1 MILLAHSYFMRH
13 DAKQQ
18 ARCTPY
24 SPLSTLI
31 AAAMLR
37 EQGHAV
43 ALFDATF
50 ADGPQ
55 DFEAMLERFPGALVA
70 IMEDNF
76 NFLTKMC
83 TERRRSAAC
92 AMIAAARRR
101 GSRVFVNGPDSS
113 DRPQLYLEAGADAVL
128 LGEGE
133 AALLEIAAAVS
144 SASHAPLGNIAGIV
158 LPDGDKRMC
167 HTARRGNQHGLD
179 KLPLPAWDLVD
190 AEAYREAWTGAHD
203 RFSWNMVSSR
213 GCPYACN
220 WCAKPI
226 FGRGYEQRS
235 ARMVARELRS
245 LKERVNPDHVWFAD
259 DIFGLTTGWL
269 QDFAQE
275 VARLDARTPFMMQS
289 RVNLMKPAA
298 VAALAEAG
306 AEEVWLGVESGSQK
320 ILDAM
325 EKGSSVA
332 EARSATRL
340 LKAAGI
346 RACWFIQLGY
356 PGESWDDIAL
366 TRNLIAEEKP
376 DDIGV
381 SVAYPLPG
389 TRFHELVKPGLGE
402 RRNWRDSDDLAML
415 FEGTYSTGFY
425 RLVRDHLHDEVRNGR
440 RDDRRWARIGRE
452 EGAHRSANPFLLATE
467 S

>member
-1 MILLAHSYFMRH
+1 MILLAHSYFMAH
-13 DAKQQ
+13 DPKQA

-31 AAAMLR
+31 AAAMLK
-37 EQGHAV
+37 EQGHPV
-43 ALFDATF
+43 GLFDATF
-50 ADGPQ
+50 AQGVDA
-55 DFEAMLERFPGALVA
+55 FEALLDVEPCALVA

-83 TERRRSAAC
+83 TEARRADAF

-101 GSRVFVNGPDSS
+101 GCRVVINGPDAT
-113 DRPQLYLEAGADAVL
+113 DRPQLYLDAGADAIL

-133 AALLEIAAAVS
+133 AALVEIAAAV
-144 SASHAPLGNIAGIV
+144 ATVPCAPFGGIAGLI
-158 LPDGDKRMC
+158 LPDDAKG
-167 HTARRGNQHGLD
+167 TRRTITRPNQRGLD
-179 KLPLPAWDLVD
+179 KLPLPAWPLVE
-190 AEAYREAWTGAHD
+190 AKAYRKAWID
-203 RFSWNMVSSR
+203 RHGRLSWNMATSR

-235 ARMVARELRS
+235 AAAVAQELRL
-245 LKERVNPDHVWFAD
+245 LKDTIAPDHIWFSD
-259 DIFGLTTGWL
+259 DIFGLTAEWI
-269 QDFAQE
+269 QDFARE

-289 RVNLMKPAA
+289 RVNLMKPQA
-298 VAALAEAG
+298 VAALADAG

-325 EKGSSVA
+325 EKGSTVA
-332 EARSATRL
+332 EARAATRL

-356 PGESWDDIAL
+356 PGESWDDLCL
-366 TRNLIAEEKP
+366 TRNLIAEERP

-389 TRFHELVKPGLGE
+389 TRFHELVKTGLGE
-402 RRNWRDSDDLAML
+402 RRNWRDSDDLSML
-415 FEGTYSTGFY
+415 FEGTYTTPFY
-425 RLVRDHLHDEVRNGR
+425 RMVRDLLHDEARQGR
-440 RDDRRWARIGRE
+440 RDDCRWARLGH
-452 EGAHRSANPFLLATE
+452 EGLRHRSANPVLLATG

>member
-1 MILLAHSYFMRH
+1 MILLAHSYFMYH
-13 DAKQQ
+13 DPKQA

-24 SPLSTLI
+24 PPLSTLI

-37 EQGHAV
+37 EKGHAV
-43 ALFDATF
+43 GLFDATF
-50 ADGPQ
+50 ATDT
-55 DFEAMLERFPGALVA
+55 DAFAMLLEKHPPKLVA

-83 TERRRSAAC
+83 TERRQADAF

-101 GSRVFVNGPDSS
+101 GIRIIVNGPDAT
-113 DRPQLYLEAGADAVL
+113 DRPQLYLHAGATAIL

-133 AALLEIAAAVS
+133 AALVELAAAMM
-144 SASHAPLGNIAGIV
+144 AGPAAPLGAIAGLI
-158 LPDGDKRMC
+158 LPDDRAELRR
-167 HTARRGNQHGLD
+167 TAMRPNQRSLD
-179 KLPLPAWDLVD
+179 KLPLPAWDLVN
-190 AEAYREAWTGAHD
+190 AETYRKAWVD
-203 RFSWNMVSSR
+203 RHGRLSWNIATSR

-235 ARMVARELRS
+235 PAAVAEEIRQ
-245 LKERVNPDHVWFAD
+245 LKDNVAPDHIWFSD
-259 DIFGLTTGWL
+259 DIFGLTAGWI
-269 QDFAQE
+269 QDFARE
-275 VARLDARTPFMMQS
+275 VGQRNARIPFMMQS
-289 RVNLMKPAA
+289 RVNLMKPEA
-298 VAALAEAG
+298 VAALANAG

-325 EKGSSVA
+325 EKGSTVT
-332 EARSATRL
+332 EARAATRL

-356 PGESWDDIAL
+356 PGETWEDLSL
-366 TRNLIAEEKP
+366 TRKLIAEEWP

-389 TRFHELVKPGLGE
+389 TRFHELVKAGLGE

-415 FEGTYSTGFY
+415 FEGTYDTVFY
-425 RLVRDHLHDEVRNGR
+425 RMVRDHLHNEARTSR
-440 RDDRRWARIGRE
+440 RDDCRWARLGHE
-452 EGAHRSANPFLLATE
+452 ECKHRSANPVLLATG